1 MNREILNIV
10 NKVLSEE
17 ITGKVK
23 NLKNKIF
30 ENKDMKKQMCSEC
43 GGKMHE
49 GECME
54 CGNMY
59 ESDNHPRFG
68 KKSFSKKRF
77 RDDFNNEDD
86 SEEIEL
92 NDYLNENIFKKLID
106 RLKGNH
112 SKKIEKNEYDELTD
126 EQAKRLY
133 DNANKI
139 LNDELNTSSDQDPTS
154 AFYRLK
160 MAKDTIRELKKHFPH
175 IINNDSEEIELDE
188 KLYGKQYR
196 IDKNKNGIVD
206 REDLRMTRSKKTET
220 KENEMYELHLDEST
234 GEKFIFSESD
244 MVDIIENIVLE
255 EKSKKPKKGKNSD
268 LPKSVTKDSQSKSKS
283 ENDKYIASVV
293 KKMSTYLKDGSKGKY
308 EMNPKHFPKGNGEL
322 EKMDKMAFEMSPDN
336 EDFNYEIGGLN
347 NPVSDGVQ
355 FDDDLMTKHYEGSS
369 ETGNAPGGNALKSDA
384 NTRFNEFR
392 KKNTL
397 HKLKNQSYKRVPTP
411 VFNEKS
417 GQGKG
422 EGPKI
427 KLESVNDT
435 KVENKPTENKHII
448 TEVEKIKN
456 LMGYNQKTQ

>member
-17 ITGKVK
+17 ITGKVR

-30 ENKDMKKQMCSEC
+30 EDKGMKKQMCSEC
-43 GGKMHE
+43 GGKMLE

-59 ESDNHPRFG
+59 ESDNHPRLG
-68 KKSFSKKRF
+68 KKSFPKKRF
-77 RDDFNNEDD
+77 RDDFDNE
-86 SEEIEL
+86 
-92 NDYLNENIFKKLID
+92 
-106 RLKGNH
+106 
-112 SKKIEKNEYDELTD
+112 
-126 EQAKRLY
+126 
-133 DNANKI
+133 
-139 LNDELNTSSDQDPTS
+139 
-154 AFYRLK
+154 
-160 MAKDTIRELKKHFPH
+160 
-175 IINNDSEEIELDE
+175 EEIELDE

-206 REDLRMTRSKKTET
+206 REDLRMTRSKKSET

-308 EMNPKHFPKGNGEL
+308 EMNPEHFPKGNGEL

-336 EDFNYEIGGLN
+336 EDFNYEIAGLN
-347 NPVSDGVQ
+347 IPVSDGVQ

-422 EGPKI
+422 QGPKI

-435 KVENKPTENKHII
+435 EVKNKPTENKHII

>member
-17 ITGKVK
+17 ITGKVR

-30 ENKDMKKQMCSEC
+30 EDKGMKKQMCSEC
-43 GGKMHE
+43 GGKMLE

-59 ESDNHPRFG
+59 ES
-68 KKSFSKKRF
+68 
-77 RDDFNNEDD
+77 
-86 SEEIEL
+86 EIGET
-92 NDYLNENIFKKLID
+92 
-106 RLKGNH
+106 LKGGQ
-112 SKKIEKNEYDELTD
+112 KK
-126 EQAKRLY
+126 
-133 DNANKI
+133 
-139 LNDELNTSSDQDPTS
+139 
-154 AFYRLK
+154 
-160 MAKDTIRELKKHFPH
+160 
-175 IINNDSEEIELDE
+175 
-188 KLYGKQYR
+188 
-196 IDKNKNGIVD
+196 IDKNKNNKID
-206 REDLRMTRSKKTET
+206 SEDFKLLRKGKKSET

-308 EMNPKHFPKGNGEL
+308 EMNPEHFPKGNGEL

-336 EDFNYEIGGLN
+336 EDFNYEIAGLN
-347 NPVSDGVQ
+347 IPVSDGVQ

-369 ETGNAPGGNALKSDA
+369 ETGNAHGGNALKSDA

-392 KKNTL
+392 KKRTL
-397 HKLKNQSYKRVPTP
+397 DKLKNQSYKRVPTP

-422 EGPKI
+422 QGPKI

-435 KVENKPTENKHII
+435 EVKNKPTENKHII